1 MNSLANHLVSKS
13 KGHIHTMPA
22 PIAKPA
28 KVKGDRN
35 SFKLTG
41 IYLDEDGGV
50 TSINKIAKKYDVS
63 QCKVRRLFLV
73 HDYQEAYKLIGLD
86 ARANNGRKEVY
97 ALPCGK
103 FVPARLVA
111 DHYNVSLSLVQR
123 TWVKN
128 GKCSIKANKYL
139 ENKYPLAIA

>member
-13 KGHIHTMPA
+13 KGHIHTMPL
-22 PIAKPA
+22 PLLKSD
-28 KVKGDRN
+28 KVKVYGE
-35 SFKLTG
+35 SFGPTG
-41 IYLDEDGGV
+41 KYLDENGKV
-50 TSINKIAKKYDVS
+50 TSINKIATKHNVS

-73 HDYQEAYKLIGLD
+73 HNYQEVYRLIGLD

-111 DHYNVSLSLVQR
+111 EYYGVSLSLIQR
-123 TWVKN
+123 TWVNHK
-128 GKCSIKANKYL
+128 KCSVKANAYL
-139 ENKYPLAIA
+139 MDKFNSQSH